1 MLKIRRKRK
10 LKSLAERI
18 ADSRRRSELA
28 LLRKCPQCDKLM
40 RSHNGNAFSY
50 YCDKC

>member
-1 MLKIRRKRK
+1 MVRKYRK
-10 LKSLAERI
+10 LKPLAERL
-18 ADSRRRSELA
+18 AQSRRRSELA
-28 LLRKCPQCDKLM
+28 LLRKCPQCGKLM